1 MPLILTA
8 SRRTLLGLMLAVL
21 AGCGLKGDLVL
32 PDQGSDPRDDAIER
46 ERDDD

>member
-8 SRRTLLGLMLAVL
+8 SRRTLLGLLLAVL

-32 PDQGSDPRDDAIER
+32 PDPESEPRDDTIER
-46 ERDDD
+46 ERDDG